1 MQQTIR
7 EEQNYKLTE
16 TLITVDNRTY
26 TTYGIKGR
34 SVSFEDASTD
44 KAKVL
49 EMIERL
55 NREQLEESQFV
66 YFIQDELDR

>member
-44 KAKVL
+44 KEKVL